1 MMDWLVGRAMAYTI
15 GVPIES
21 KIVDGKS
28 VPVTEYASF
37 AEYFLALIKL
47 ANNIAIGL
55 AVMMIVWGAFKY
67 TTSGG
72 DDTRAKD
79 GKDIIVGALVGLAL
93 LFLIKVIVPII
104 QPLPTP

>member
-1 MMDWLVGRAMAYTI
+1 MTDWLVGRALAYQI
-15 GVPIES
+15 GVTINKANNSCDNKDPNCY
-21 KIVDGKS
+21 
-28 VPVTEYASF
+28 TSF
-37 AEYFLALIKL
+37 AAYFLDLIRL
-47 ANNIAIGL
+47 ATNVAIGL

-104 QPLPTP
+104 QPAPTP